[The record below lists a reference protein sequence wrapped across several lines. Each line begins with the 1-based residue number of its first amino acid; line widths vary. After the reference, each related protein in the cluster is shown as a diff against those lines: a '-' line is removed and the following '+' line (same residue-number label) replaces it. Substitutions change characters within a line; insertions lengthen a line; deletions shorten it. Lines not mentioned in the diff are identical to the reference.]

1 MVDQLFVYREIEH
14 GAEHIVLRYHLENL
28 LIRKISSFGKG
39 YLVLTFQLGK
49 SLANMSY
56 VTNIFIL
63 DLFVIQK
70 AKKIQI
76 NWQLIP
82 KFVTNIYLLWY

>member
-1 MVDQLFVYREIEH
+1 MVDQFLVYREIEH

-49 SLANMSY
+49 SLAEH
-56 VTNIFIL
+56 V
-63 DLFVIQK
+63 VCH
-70 AKKIQI
+70 
-76 NWQLIP
+76 
-82 KFVTNIYLLWY
+82 